1 MKPGLDDLSKFSDA
15 EKTISLYI
23 SYCKHVLKETPGSTE
38 TSFSLQAMGEAGENV
53 HSSTGVK

>member
-1 MKPGLDDLSKFSDA
+1 MKPGLDNLSIFGDA

-38 TSFSLQAMGEAGENV
+38 TSFSLQAIGAAGENV
-53 HSSTGVK
+53 HSSIGVK